1 MWGRKGS
8 RKPSQGFM
16 GGKAFELKLPFQD
29 EPSTFDDRDDI
40 KNKNIAELEN
50 KGLLSGPEA
59 EKNT

>member
-1 MWGRKGS
+1 MGKKGV
-8 RKPSQGFM
+8 KKAFTGLH

-29 EPSTFDDRDDI
+29 EPNTFDDRDDI
-40 KNKNIAELEN
+40 KNKNIAELES